1 MMMKKFLISITF
13 VVFIS
18 VYALF
23 VHSYTIRNLSVR
35 LNDVEHE
42 TSTIKYDL
50 VNTKLILEG
59 MTLQQEKQQKL
70 MNITLENLITIN
82 KKLDSLIKKDVDYD
96 TTK

>member
-35 LNDVEHE
+35 LNDVEQE

-50 VNTKLILEG
+50 VNTKLILESFAV
-59 MTLQQEKQQKL
+59 QQKQQQKL
-70 MNITLENLITIN
+70 MNVTLENLTTIN
-82 KKLDSLIKKDVDYD
+82 EKLDILLNKDLEV
-96 TTK
+96 KE

>member
-35 LNDVEHE
+35 LTDVEQE

-50 VNTKLILEG
+50 VNTKLILESFAV
-59 MTLQQEKQQKL
+59 QQKQQQKL
-70 MNITLENLITIN
+70 MNMTLENLTSIN
-82 KKLDSLIKKDVDYD
+82 EKLDLLIKDKDA
-96 TTK
+96 TIK